1 MNTVRIFLLVIL
13 ITIALPFEFYHLIGE
28 SRKFIMVFVHLL
40 LLVDLIKAGKFK
52 VSDFNLM
59 FLAAGLISFTILF
72 FYHKHPIYISYLIQ
86 FCAVF
91 FILVYI
97 DTFKLYGGYIKA
109 YLAILLITGIG
120 GVIGFFIA
128 MSGQEPFLEI
138 QSPRRLLYS
147 YYFTLTPVYMDFGSF
162 KLIRFSGYFDE
173 PGKFAYYHLF
183 GLYYAYLNNYSKRFL
198 FFFAAI
204 GMFTT
209 SLAYIISILVVFA
222 IYLFQVYKISLKRA
236 LFIFMTLFMLYALFN
251 INTIYKSDMTDN
263 IAWFVSSRLSFDF
276 SSGSDEARLIVG
288 DNRTANLIYSYG
300 VFKENPIFGYDKFK
314 PGYETDRMIANA
326 MAYFAQ
332 HGIVG
337 VMALYFMLGYL
348 IVYVLTKN
356 HRMSVYVILFLILL
370 NFYQRPYFSSGYMGY
385 LLIPTL
391 LYSIKYYHLDK
402 NDEDGDSDSDEKP
415 DLYSEKI
422 ISRLKKMNLYP
433 AKKADS

>member
-28 SRKFIMVFVHLL
+28 SRKYIMVFVHFL
-40 LLVDLIKAGKFK
+40 LLVDLIKAGRFK

-59 FLAAGLISFTILF
+59 FLGVGLLCFTILF
-72 FYHKHPIYISYLIQ
+72 FYHQHPIYISYIIQ

-97 DTFKLYGGYIKA
+97 DTFKLFGGYIKA
-109 YLAILLITGIG
+109 YLAILIITGIG
-120 GVIGFFIA
+120 GIIGFFIA
-128 MSGQEPFLEI
+128 LSGQEPFLEI
-138 QSPRRLLYS
+138 QTPRRLLYS
-147 YYFTLTPVYMDFGSF
+147 YYVTLTPVYMDFSTF

-183 GLYYAYLNNYSKRFL
+183 GLYYAYLHNYNKKFL
-198 FFFAAI
+198 FFMAAI

-209 SLAYIISILVVFA
+209 SLAYIVSILVVFA
-222 IYLFQVYKISLKRA
+222 IYLFQVYKISLKKA
-236 LFIFMTLFMLYALFN
+236 LFIFMTLFMLYALLN
-251 INTIYKSDMTDN
+251 INKIYKSDMTDN
-263 IAWFVSSRLSFDF
+263 IAWFVSSRLSLDF
-276 SSGSDEARLIVG
+276 SGDSGDTRLIAG
-288 DNRTANLIYSYG
+288 DNRTAFMIYSFE
-300 VFKENPIFGYDKFK
+300 VFKENPLFGYDKFSSE
-314 PGYETDRMIANA
+314 YDTQRMVANA

-348 IVYVLTKN
+348 IVYVLTRN
-356 HRMSVYVILFLILL
+356 HRMAVYIILFLILI

-391 LYSIKYYHLDK
+391 LYSIKYYHRDK
-402 NDEDGDSDSDEKP
+402 IDEDEDPPDDTSEKLMSRIKKFNLYSTKKSDS
-415 DLYSEKI
+415 
-422 ISRLKKMNLYP
+422 
-433 AKKADS
+433 

>member
-1 MNTVRIFLLVIL
+1 MNTIRIFLLFIL
-13 ITIALPFEFYHLIGE
+13 ITLALPFEFYHLIGE

-40 LLVDLIKAGKFK
+40 LLIDLFRAGIFK

-59 FLAAGLISFTILF
+59 FLFAGLFSFTILF

-120 GVIGFFIA
+120 GIVGFFIA
-128 MSGQEPFLEI
+128 LSGQEPFLEI
-138 QSPRRLLYS
+138 QTPQRLLYS
-147 YYFTLTPVYMDFGSF
+147 YYVTLTPVYMDFGSF

-183 GLYYAYLNNYSKRFL
+183 GLYYAFLNNYSKKFL

-209 SLAYIISILVVFA
+209 SLAYIVSILAVFA
-222 IYLFQVYKISLKRA
+222 IYLLQVYKVSLKKA
-236 LFIFMTLFMLYALFN
+236 FFVIMSLILFYSLFN
-251 INTIYKSDMTDN
+251 INTIYKSEMTEN
-263 IAWFVSSRLSFDF
+263 ISWFISSRLSFDK
-276 SSGSDEARLIVG
+276 SGNSGNTRLIAG
-288 DNRTANLIYSYG
+288 DNRTANLIYSFE
-300 VFKENPIFGYDKFK
+300 VFKENPIFGFDKSSSKYD
-314 PGYETDRMIANA
+314 GNRMIANA

-332 HGIVG
+332 HGIIG
-337 VMALYFMLGYL
+337 VIALYFMLGYL
-348 IVYVLTKN
+348 IVYILTKN
-356 HRMSVYVILFLILL
+356 HRMAVYTILFLILI

-391 LYSIKYYHLDK
+391 IYSIKCYHKDLEGSEIK
-402 NDEDGDSDSDEKP
+402 PQDEKFIN
-415 DLYSEKI
+415 K
-422 ISRLKKMNLYP
+422 LKRINLAP
-433 AKKADS
+433 LKE

>member
-1 MNTVRIFLLVIL
+1 MNTIRIFLLFIL
-13 ITIALPFEFYHLIGE
+13 ITLALPFEFYHLIGE

-40 LLVDLIKAGKFK
+40 LLIDLFRAGIFK

-59 FLAAGLISFTILF
+59 FLFAGLFSFTILF

-120 GVIGFFIA
+120 GIVGFFIA
-128 MSGQEPFLEI
+128 LSGQEPFLEI
-138 QSPRRLLYS
+138 QTPQRLLYS
-147 YYFTLTPVYMDFGSF
+147 YYVTLTPVYMDFGSF

-183 GLYYAYLNNYSKRFL
+183 GLYYAFLNNYSKKFL

-209 SLAYIISILVVFA
+209 SLAYIVSLLAVFA
-222 IYLFQVYKISLKRA
+222 IYLLQVYKVSLKKA
-236 LFIFMTLFMLYALFN
+236 FFIFMSLILFYSLFN
-251 INTIYKSDMTDN
+251 INNIYKSEMTEN
-263 IAWFVSSRLSFDF
+263 ISWFISNRLSLDK
-276 SSGSDEARLIVG
+276 SGNSGNTRLIAG
-288 DNRTANLIYSYG
+288 DNRTANLIYSFE
-300 VFKENPIFGYDKFK
+300 VFKENPIFGLDKFSSRYDSNK
-314 PGYETDRMIANA
+314 LVANA
-326 MAYFAQ
+326 FAYFAQ

-348 IVYVLTKN
+348 IVYILSKN
-356 HRMSVYVILFLILL
+356 LRLAVYTILFLILI

-391 LYSIKYYHLDK
+391 IYSIKYYHKDL
-402 NDEDGDSDSDEKP
+402 EGSIEKP
-415 DLYSEKI
+415 QSEKFI
-422 ISRLKKMNLYP
+422 NRLKRINLVP
-433 AKKADS
+433 MKE